1 MKKSCKKQVNTTL
14 RKKAFSMSTTS
25 SLRTVRPIKW
35 LTVTAMLMA
44 LNIAMSSFGIPVP
57 GGHLYLND
65 AIICTAAILLDPLG
79 AFVVG
84 GVGAFLGDFFFYP
97 APMFVSLVT
106 HGLLAVVVSLCA
118 HKLMKDH
125 RGRAALVGVILGV
138 VINVVGYSIGRAFV
152 YATPEAA
159 MLKFPFQVFQ
169 AAFGAVVSMLLCFK
183 AGLLSFWDKFSA
195 R

>member
-1 MKKSCKKQVNTTL
+1 M
-14 RKKAFSMSTTS
+14 
-25 SLRTVRPIKW
+25 KW

-44 LNIAMSSFGIPVP
+44 LNIAMSSFGVPVP
-57 GGHLYLND
+57 GGQLYLND
-65 AIICTAAILLDPLG
+65 AVICTAAILLDPLG
-79 AFVVG
+79 AFFVG

-106 HGLLAVVVSLCA
+106 HGLQAVVVSLCA
-118 HKLMKDH
+118 HKLTKEH
-125 RGRAALVGVILGV
+125 RGCGALVGVILGV
-138 VINVVGYSIGRAFV
+138 IINVAGYSVGRALV

-169 AAFGAVVSMLLCFK
+169 AAFGAAVSMLLCFK
-183 AGLLSFWDKFSA
+183 AGLLTFWDKFSQ

>member
-1 MKKSCKKQVNTTL
+1 MSSATDL
-14 RKKAFSMSTTS
+14 RK
-25 SLRTVRPIKW
+25 VRPVKW

-44 LNIAMSSFGIPVP
+44 LNIAMSSFSIPVP

-65 AIICTAAILLDPLG
+65 AVICTAAILLDPLG
-79 AFVVG
+79 AFIVG
-84 GVGAFLGDFFFYP
+84 GVGAFLGDFFLYP

-106 HGLLAVVVSLCA
+106 HGLQAVVVSLCA
-118 HKLMKDH
+118 HKLFGER

-138 VINVVGYSIGRAFV
+138 IINVVGYSIGRAYV

-159 MLKFPFQVFQ
+159 VLKFPFQVFQ
-169 AAFGAVVSMLLCFK
+169 ATFGAVVSMLLCFK
-183 AGLLSFWDKFSA
+183 AGLLSFWNKFSV

>member
-1 MKKSCKKQVNTTL
+1 M
-14 RKKAFSMSTTS
+14 
-25 SLRTVRPIKW
+25 
-35 LTVTAMLMA
+35 
-44 LNIAMSSFGIPVP
+44 P

-65 AIICTAAILLDPLG
+65 AVICTAAILLDPLG
-79 AFVVG
+79 AFFVG

-106 HGLLAVVVSLCA
+106 HGLQAVVVSLCA
-118 HKLMKDH
+118 HKLTKEH
-125 RGRAALVGVILGV
+125 RGCGALVGVILGII
-138 VINVVGYSIGRAFV
+138 INVAGYSVGRALV

-169 AAFGAVVSMLLCFK
+169 AAFGAAVSMLLCFK
-183 AGLLSFWDKFSA
+183 AGLLTFWDKFSQ

>member
-1 MKKSCKKQVNTTL
+1 MSCETQL
-14 RKKAFSMSTTS
+14 RKKHPT
-25 SLRTVRPIKW
+25 KW

-44 LNIAMSSFGIPVP
+44 MNVVMSSFSIPVP

-65 AIICTAAILLDPLG
+65 AVICTAAILLDPLG
-79 AFVVG
+79 AFIVG

-106 HGLLAVVVSLCA
+106 HGLQAVVVSLCA
-118 HKLMKDH
+118 HKLFGER

-138 VINVVGYSIGRAFV
+138 VINVVGYSFGRAYV

-159 MLKFPFQVFQ
+159 VLKFPFQVFQ
-169 AAFGAVVSMLLCFK
+169 ATFGAVVSMLLCFK
-183 AGLLSFWDKFSA
+183 AGLLSFWNKFSI

>member
-106 HGLLAVVVSLCA
+106 HGLQAVVVSLCA